1 MKKIN
6 SLLPLILLVVLL
18 FGCDRTKQSVIPSG
32 KTIKIGVIGPMSGP
46 EKALGLD
53 SMEGLQTALLMH
65 PYLHNGDALELV
77 VEDDKNKPERT
88 VKDFRKLVTEDKVSA
103 IILLS
108 ASASAL
114 AVNSIADNYHIP
126 VLVLLATHPGISK
139 DTKFVSQLCFD
150 NIFQGK
156 VAALF
161 VRDELLIERAAVFIN
176 PDSSYSSSLA
186 DEFMRKFRSIEG
198 QIVDVI
204 PVTAHTVDFEKIVS
218 LLRDQDIQLLYLPV
232 TAGDVVNIARALKKI
247 DWKPK
252 VMGSDG
258 LLTNVLDRYPESVHL
273 LNGFFTIELYSKM
286 DEKSSY
292 AEKVLKFFRSHY
304 KTRDSIYP
312 AAGFE
317 GTTLLMDVM
326 NRCKNPAENECI
338 NTQLHNTTN
347 FEGLMGKITIRANGK
362 VQRPLIVNR
371 IRENRL
377 KLVVKVY

>member
-1 MKKIN
+1 MKKIT
-6 SLLPLILLVVLL
+6 SLIPLILLVVLL
-18 FGCDRTKQSVIPSG
+18 LSCNRTEQPVVPSG
-32 KTIKIGVIGPMSGP
+32 KTIKIGVIGPMNGP
-46 EKALGLD
+46 EKALGMDCLKG
-53 SMEGLQTALLMH
+53 MQTALLMQ

-77 VEDDKNKPERT
+77 VEDDKNEPKRT
-88 VKDFRKLVTEDKVSA
+88 VKAFRKLVMENKVSV

-108 ASASAL
+108 TSASAL

-126 VLVLLATHPGISK
+126 VLVLLATHPEISK
-139 DTKFVSQLCFD
+139 DTHFVSQLCFD

-176 PDSSYSSSLA
+176 PDSSHSSSLA
-186 DEFMRKFRSIEG
+186 DEFIRKFRSIEG

-204 PVTAHTVDFEKIVS
+204 PVTEHTVDFEESVS

-232 TAGDVVNIARALKKI
+232 TAGDVINISGALEKI
-247 DWKPK
+247 GWKPK

-273 LNGFFTIELYSKM
+273 LNGFFTIELYSRM
-286 DEKSSY
+286 DEKNPY
-292 AEKVLKFFRSHY
+292 AEKVVKLFRSRY
-304 KTRDSIYP
+304 KTRGSIYP

-317 GTTLLMDVM
+317 GTTLLMDAM
-326 NRCKNPAENECI
+326 NRCNNPAENECI
-338 NTQLHNTTN
+338 NTRLHNTLD
-347 FEGLMGKITIRANGK
+347 FEGLMGKITIQADGK
-362 VQRPLIVNR
+362 ARRPLIVNR
-371 IRENRL
+371 ISENRL